1 MHSIKS
7 NVLDPLQEKTLLRGN
22 EAIGQGAI
30 RAGCSFF
37 FGYPIT
43 PQNELFS
50 YMAKHLPRSGGEFLQ
65 SESELAG
72 INMVLGAS
80 AGGARCLTSSSG
92 PGFTLMGEG
101 LTSLAAARLPA
112 VIACVSRAGP
122 GLGRISSSQSD
133 YRLATQGGG
142 HGDYQCLVFGP
153 ASAQELYELT
163 VLSFELADTYRNPVI
178 LLSDAILGQMMEPVL
193 FAPEAD
199 QQRPEKDWAVHG
211 KGLGDRKVIKAA
223 PHTDEELIQWNV
235 ELEKKYDL
243 IREREQ
249 RHELFFAEDAELL
262 IVAFGSSA
270 RISMDAIVQAR
281 NEGVRVGLFRPVSL
295 WPFPEDALR
304 EQIDSAAQRILVIE
318 ANNGQM
324 VHDVQKA
331 VCGRCPIEHFGR
343 GGGAIFKPDEI
354 YKKIQ
359 QTAH

>member
-1 MHSIKS
+1 MHPHQADTPSS
-7 NVLDPLQEKTLLRGN
+7 LHEKTLMRGN
-22 EAIGQGAI
+22 EAIGAGAI

-50 YMAKHLPRSGGEFLQ
+50 YMANHLPRAGGQFLQ
-65 SESELAG
+65 SESELSG
-72 INMVLGAS
+72 MHMVLGAS

-122 GLGRISSSQSD
+122 GLGRIASSQSD

-142 HGDYQCLVFGP
+142 NGDYQCLVLGP

-163 VLSFELADTYRNPVI
+163 MEAFDLADTYRNPVI
-178 LLSDAILGQMMEPVL
+178 ILSDAILGQMMEPVHL
-193 FAPEAD
+193 SGREEQA
-199 QQRPEKDWAVHG
+199 RPPKDWAVHG
-211 KGLGDRKVIKAA
+211 KGSGPRKVVKAA

-235 ELEKKYDL
+235 DLGEKYAWMQ
-243 IREREQ
+243 EQEQ
-249 RHELFFAEDAELL
+249 RYELIDAEDAELL
-262 IVAFGSSA
+262 VVSFGSSA
-270 RISMDAIVQAR
+270 RISMDAIIQAR
-281 NEGVRVGLFRPVSL
+281 EEGMRVGLFRPVSL

-304 EQIDSAAQRILVIE
+304 DQINGSVRRILVIE

-324 VHDVQKA
+324 VHDVHKT
-331 VCGRCPIEHFGR
+331 VCGRCPVDHFGR

-354 YKKIQ
+354 YAKIQ
-359 QTAH
+359 QDWR